1 MKGKDLDFNFKDLYT
16 LAMNLK
22 FDDTDRNIIKILQ
35 ENGRIPNNEIASRL
49 SVSEGTVRNRI
60 KKLTEHDLLKVK
72 GLTNPDKGTEKQLI
86 FILVKLEM
94 TKNWKEIARDVTK
107 LPNVK
112 SVSMTTGRF
121 DLIIELFIEPHNL
134 INFLTED
141 LAGVGSIASTESL
154 VTIKNINKWV

>member
-1 MKGKDLDFNFKDLYT
+1 
-16 LAMNLK
+16 MNLK
-22 FDDTDRNIIKILQ
+22 FDSTDQNIIKILQ
-35 ENGRIPNNEIASRL
+35 ENGRTPNNEIATRL
-49 SVSEGTVRNRI
+49 SISEGTVRNRI

-94 TKNWKEIARDVTK
+94 TKNWKDIARDVAK

-141 LAGVGSIASTESL
+141 LAGIGNISSTESL